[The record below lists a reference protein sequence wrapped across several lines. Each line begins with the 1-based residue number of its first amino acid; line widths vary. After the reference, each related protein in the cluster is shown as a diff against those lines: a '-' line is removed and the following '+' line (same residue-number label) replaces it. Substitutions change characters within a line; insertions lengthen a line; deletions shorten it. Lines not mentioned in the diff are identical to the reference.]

1 MIRLNVYRESCT
13 GIELVGSGEYAGDR
27 PPIQDDRKSADK
39 INQTP

>member
-1 MIRLNVYRESCT
+1 MCTENHVQESNL
-13 GIELVGSGEYAGDR
+13 GGSGEYDGDR